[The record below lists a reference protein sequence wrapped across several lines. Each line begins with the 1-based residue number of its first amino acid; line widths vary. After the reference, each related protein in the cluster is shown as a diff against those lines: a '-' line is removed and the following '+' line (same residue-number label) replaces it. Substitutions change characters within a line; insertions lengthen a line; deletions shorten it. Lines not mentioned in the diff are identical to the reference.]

1 MSAQCSD
8 PHAVRVAVA
17 TIQGLVDGFV
27 SDLSGEGVR
36 NELEKV
42 VAETVGPERQAD
54 IDEVRRRVA
63 LLLYGAAIVGAAG
76 FALAAELG
84 RETRTEVR
92 AMAGEALN
100 TWLDS
105 SLDEPE
111 QKAA

>member
-1 MSAQCSD
+1 MANTPHSWD

-17 TIQGLVDGFV
+17 KIQGLVDGFV

-36 NELEKV
+36 NELGKV
-42 VAETVGPERQAD
+42 VEETIGLEGEAGIEEVG
-54 IDEVRRRVA
+54 RRVG
-63 LLLYGAAIVGAAG
+63 LLFYGAAILGAAA

-100 TWLDS
+100 TWLDI
-105 SLDEPE
+105 SL
-111 QKAA
+111 AA